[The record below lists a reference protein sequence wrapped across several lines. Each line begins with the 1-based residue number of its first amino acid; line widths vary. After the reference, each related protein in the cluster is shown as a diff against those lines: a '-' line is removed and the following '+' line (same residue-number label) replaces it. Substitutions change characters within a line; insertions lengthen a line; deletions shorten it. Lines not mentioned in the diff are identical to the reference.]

1 MYVGLVIALLGII
14 LLIKSLIFTELH
26 FIAAAIIMVVV
37 GILLLL
43 AGICSDS
50 KA

>member
-1 MYVGLVIALLGII
+1 MYVGLVVALLGIV
-14 LLIKSLIFTELH
+14 LLIKSLIFAELH
-26 FIAAAIIMVVV
+26 FIAAAAIMVVI

-43 AGICSDS
+43 AGVCSDS